1 LSESNVKIKVNSN
14 EFVWKPKE
22 GLFTFDGAPA
32 LLFWDAAIELF
43 LKTIEEVSGR
53 EVSKAVY
60 EATGYRMGHLV
71 SSYYQGRK
79 DIEQLLVEYGDIYR
93 NAGWGNVKVK
103 EFSFEEKRAVVLLTN
118 SWEHRIFKDTDK
130 DQAGVLLP
138 SHWAGVFSGLFEEN
152 VWYKINKSQL
162 NGYEYDEVEIFPSDI
177 TPAQNIH
184 ELARQK
190 ERQSI
195 QELEQKVNERT
206 EELSSLVRE
215 LSSPIIPVLKD
226 ILVTPLIGNFS
237 QDRLTDLMER
247 ALIEL
252 ARKKARFLLID
263 MTGVKGVDEYTIS
276 GIHKLIKAV
285 QLIGGESY
293 IVGVSEELAIRIIES
308 KVSMEGIQSFS
319 TLQQGVE
326 YAIEQNGYELVL
338 KDR

>member
-1 LSESNVKIKVNSN
+1 VSESDVKVKVNSN

-22 GLFTFDGAPA
+22 GFFTFDGAPA

-71 SSYYQGRK
+71 CSYYQGRK

-93 NAGWGNVKVK
+93 NAGWGNVRVK
-103 EFSFEEKRAVVLLTN
+103 EFSFEEKKAVVLLTN
-118 SWEHRIFKDTDK
+118 SWEHRIFKGTDK

-138 SHWAGVFSGLFEEN
+138 SHWAGVFSGLFEQN
-152 VWYKINKSQL
+152 VWYKIHKSQL
-162 NGYEYDEVEIFPSDI
+162 NGYEYDEIEIFPSDM

-184 ELARQK
+184 DLARQK
-190 ERQSI
+190 ERENI
-195 QELEQKVNERT
+195 LELEQRVNERT
-206 EELSSLVRE
+206 AELTSLVRE

-226 ILVTPLIGNFS
+226 ILVTPLVGNFN
-237 QDRLTDLMER
+237 QERLTDLMER

-252 ARKKARFLLID
+252 SRKKARFLLID

-293 IVGVSEELAIRIIES
+293 IVGVSEELALRIIES
-308 KVSMEGIQSFS
+308 KVCMEGILSFS

-326 YAIEQNGYELVL
+326 YALEQNGYELVE
-338 KDR
+338 KRK